1 MALDL
6 SLPTRRL
13 RPTARTLV
21 WAIAPPIAFLV
32 ASMLL
37 AVALTQGQLRRMAA
51 DLLPQVEQAL
61 DTLALEHA
69 AALTTSEAAP
79 SGTPIEIR
87 VGPSDRLSAD
97 ASPLRVLLPL
107 RDGARLIVPASGE
120 RLLGS
125 RQAEARAS
133 GARLWLA
140 GTAAAEV
147 APGKRPPA
155 TTERVWIG
163 GGTRD
168 TLLLAAEARS
178 SRHRVALGAGVDAAG
193 LWNRHATLLPVALAG
208 AAIAAMLGLAACRRR
223 LALAG
228 TPAGA
233 ISEALGRGEF
243 EGHLQAIIE
252 LASGRCIGAEM
263 LVRWRH
269 PVRGLLLPEHFLG
282 QADDAGLLGRI
293 TEACFRQVA
302 DQLARCD
309 SLPEG
314 FMLSV
319 NFSARQLASERD
331 AAAFIALARPGARR
345 WYTVIELR
353 EGDARDPA
361 LVARL
366 VQLQDAGF
374 LIALDDFGSAH
385 GGARWLERLP
395 IDLLKIDR
403 PIVGTIG
410 TDSVTRPVLDAIVRV
425 SRQTGVHLIAE
436 GVETRAQANELRA
449 LGVSAAQGHHFGAA
463 VPIPAFVA
471 RWLPARTPDDDDE
484 LDPVTRTLTAVRT
497 IIARA

>member
-1 MALDL
+1 MAPDPSSPL
-6 SLPTRRL
+6 RRL
-13 RPTARTLV
+13 RPAARTLA
-21 WAIAPPIAFLV
+21 WAVVPALAFLV
-32 ASMLL
+32 ATALL
-37 AVALTQGQLRRMAA
+37 AVALTQGQLRRLATGMLA
-51 DLLPQVEQAL
+51 PIEQAL
-61 DTLALEHA
+61 DAIALEHA
-69 AALTTSEAAP
+69 AALTVGEAAP
-79 SGTPIEIR
+79 AGTPIEVR
-87 VGPSDRLSAD
+87 VAPNERRSGD
-97 ASPLRVLLPL
+97 APALRVLLPL
-107 RDGARLIVPASGE
+107 RDGARMILPATGE
-120 RLLGS
+120 RLLGA
-125 RQAEARAS
+125 RDAEARGS
-133 GARLWLA
+133 GARIWIA
-140 GTAAAEV
+140 GPAAAQAVSDGHPGAQAERAWIGDR
-147 APGKRPPA
+147 APG
-155 TTERVWIG
+155 
-163 GGTRD
+163 

-178 SRHRVALGAGVDAAG
+178 TRHRVTVGAGVDAAG
-193 LWNRHATLLPVALAG
+193 LWHRHAALLPVALAG
-208 AAIAAMLGLAACRRR
+208 AAIAAMLGLAACRRQ
-223 LALAG
+223 AAIAG
-228 TPAGA
+228 TPAGTM
-233 ISEALGRGEF
+233 SQALGRGEF
-243 EGHLQAIIE
+243 EGHLQPIIE
-252 LASGRCIGAEM
+252 LATGRCIGAEM

-269 PVRGLLLPEHFLG
+269 PVRGLLLPEHFLA
-282 QADDAGLLGRI
+282 QADEAGLLGRI

-302 DQLARCD
+302 DQLGGCTT
-309 SLPEG
+309 LPEG

-410 TDSVTRPVLDAIVRV
+410 TDSVTRPVLDAIVRL

-436 GVETRAQANELRA
+436 GVETRAQASELQG

-463 VPIPAFVA
+463 VPPPAFVT
-471 RWLPARTPDDDDE
+471 RWLPAPCADDGDD

-497 IIARA
+497 IIARV